1 MQIKSAIFDMDGT
14 LVDSLYYWKPFWKD
28 LGATFLHRENY
39 AAPTEVDLKV
49 RTMIFSDA
57 MTFVRDALGITAPA
71 EEIVAFAAQ
80 NLADFYRYKVSA
92 KSGVHAFLDHLKSEG
107 VRMCVASA
115 TDKKYLPIAL
125 DACGLTPYFDEVLS
139 CADLGV
145 GKDKP
150 DIYYAALKA
159 LDAEPCTACV
169 FEDSYV
175 ALETARSIGCH
186 TVGIFDENNF
196 GQDRLRAA
204 SEIYLAEGEGFDTLI
219 PQVTLPPPTRQ
230 SAHSDLPAPP

>member
-1 MQIKSAIFDMDGT
+1 MNIKGAIFDMDGT
-14 LVDSLYYWKPFWKD
+14 LVDSLFFWEPFWRD
-28 LGATFLHRENY
+28 LGREYLGKENY
-39 AAPTEVDLKV
+39 VPPKELDRAI

-57 MTFVRDALGITAPA
+57 MAYVREPLGISASA
-71 EEIVAFAAQ
+71 EELVAFGSN
-80 NLADFYRYKVSA
+80 NLADFYRTKVGA
-92 KSGVHAFLDHLKSEG
+92 KAGVHAFLDHLKAEG

-125 DACGLTPYFDEVLS
+125 DACGLSHYFDAVLS
-139 CADLGV
+139 CTDVGA

-150 DIYYAALKA
+150 DIYLLALETLGTTAEETA
-159 LDAEPCTACV
+159 L

-175 ALETARSIGCH
+175 ALETGRAVGCH
-186 TVGIFDENNF
+186 TVGIFDKNNF

-219 PQVTLPPPTRQ
+219 PKV
-230 SAHSDLPAPP
+230 AK